1 MAAMLDLRV
10 AAGTVLIL
18 LSFHCPNGK
27 VWAPG
32 LATEPTPITQ
42 AGIPRDSRII
52 LRMALEIRLIDRT
65 LHPNPLVPGFPEPIR
80 LKSHSN
86 SVSGIIVRI
95 ALGLTLTLAAE
106 VVFAQEAALAP
117 EKRARIEQAVA
128 KFMAANQVPGI
139 SAAVVENGEFVWSE
153 GFGMADLEQF
163 VPATAQT
170 LYRLAS
176 VSKQLTAV
184 AAMRLSEQDK
194 LDLDAPVQKYCPA
207 FPVKEAPISTRLL
220 LAHLAGV
227 RHYKSNSNDD
237 PEIGNVKHFDDP
249 VAGGLQ
255 FFAKDPL
262 VAKPGTKFNY
272 TTHGYTVVGCA
283 IEGATDEKYV
293 DYVREHVFA
302 PAGMTHSVVDDRYAI
317 IPYRTR
323 FYHKD
328 KSGAVVNAE
337 FLDSSYKIPGGGWL
351 SSADDMARFEVAILN
366 DKLIKRATRDAMWTP
381 QKASD
386 GSTTGYA
393 LGWGWG
399 RGEKEGLHV
408 IGHSGGQQGTSTY
421 IMLEPERRDG
431 VVILIN
437 MDEVDAGRLA
447 TEVMKVV
454 VGISENA
461 PRK

>member
-1 MAAMLDLRV
+1 MADARKTFLPAFPSAPTTFIAVSFRRLSGDRTTRLRMSACFMTRIAQKA
-10 AAGTVLIL
+10 AAGLML
-18 LSFHCPNGK
+18 L
-27 VWAPG
+27 
-32 LATEPTPITQ
+32 L
-42 AGIPRDSRII
+42 
-52 LRMALEIRLIDRT
+52 
-65 LHPNPLVPGFPEPIR
+65 
-80 LKSHSN
+80 
-86 SVSGIIVRI
+86 
-95 ALGLTLTLAAE
+95 LGGTMS
-106 VVFAQEAALAP
+106 AQDAKLAP
-117 EKRARIEQAVA
+117 EKQTQVEQAVA
-128 KFMAANQVPGI
+128 KFMATHQVTGI
-139 SAAVVENGEFVWSE
+139 SVAVVENGQPAWSA
-153 GFGMADLEQF
+153 GFGMADLEGF

-176 VSKQLTAV
+176 VSKQMTAV
-184 AAMRLSEQDK
+184 AAMELSEQGK

-207 FPVKEAPISTRLL
+207 FPVKEAPITTRLL

-237 PEIGNVKHFDDP
+237 PEIGNVKHFEDP
-249 VAGGLQ
+249 IAGGLE

-272 TTHGYTVVGCA
+272 STHGYTVVGCA
-283 IEGATDEKYV
+283 IEGASGEKYV

-328 KSGAVVNAE
+328 KSGTVVNDE

-351 SSADDMARFEVAILN
+351 SSADDMAEFEVAILN
-366 DKLIKRATRDAMWTP
+366 DKLMKRATRNAMWTP

-386 GSTTGYA
+386 GTTNGYA

-399 RGEKEGLHV
+399 RGEKEGLKV
-408 IGHSGGQQGTSTY
+408 VGHSGGQQGTSTY

-431 VVILIN
+431 VVVLIN
-437 MDEVDAGRLA
+437 MDDVDAGALA
-447 TEVMKVV
+447 AEVMKVV
-454 VGISENA
+454 MGGE
-461 PRK
+461 KK